1 MTTCNNGACPCPI
14 PRTYLTDCSDAYR
27 TAQRQELRLAPRGEI
42 PPHVQH
48 SLDAQFH
55 QTFDALTE
63 TRPTCLTCHHYIED
77 HADPQPRVLPA
88 VVPPLP
94 LSAKALQGLEA
105 LGRQVQRTSWSHD
118 TQVNAGGTEQP
129 SSHICQKCQVT
140 KPADRFASCPH
151 RKHVCYECLHMCVR
165 IGHDDTHPCPL

>member
-1 MTTCNNGACPCPI
+1 MTTCNNGACTCTI
-14 PRTYLTDCSDAYR
+14 PRTYLTDRSDAYSTR
-27 TAQRQELRLAPRGEI
+27 CQDILLARGEI
-42 PPHVQH
+42 PAVVQ
-48 SLDAQFH
+48 SALDVQFH
-55 QTFDALTE
+55 QTFDPLTE
-63 TRPTCLTCHHYIED
+63 SRPTCNECHHLISV
-77 HADPQPRVLPA
+77 HADPQPRVSPA

-129 SSHICQKCQVT
+129 SSQICQKCQVS

-151 RKHVCYECLHMCVR
+151 GKHVCYECLHMCVR
-165 IGHDDTHPCPL
+165 IGFGNTHPCPLC